1 MTDTQKLILIL
12 VLCWLVV
19 TNIAAFAVMYIDK
32 QRAKKGAWRIKE
44 ATLFI
49 FAIIG
54 GSLGANLGMQLF
66 RHKTKHWYFVVFMP
80 LILVLHIVLLGLL
93 YYFFFR

>member
-1 MTDTQKLILIL
+1 MTDTQKIILIL

-19 TNIAAFAVMYIDK
+19 TNIIAFAAMYSDK
-32 QRAKKGAWRIKE
+32 QRAIKGAWRIKE
-44 ATLFI
+44 ATLFM

-54 GSLGANLGMQLF
+54 GSLGANLGMQVF

-80 LILVLHIVLLGLL
+80 LILLVHIALLGLL
-93 YYFFFR
+93 YYFVFR